1 MAEPLVHRPEP
12 VSTGSPSRSKWAS
25 FADLI
30 RLRSQSGTMLLMLP
44 TLWSLVLASEGRP
57 PLKLLFVF
65 IAGSF
70 LMRSAGVVLNDLADR
85 TFDRQVARTRM
96 RPLASGAVTVR
107 QALALAAVL
116 IGLVVGLVLLLNPL
130 TIFLSPVALIL
141 AAVYPYSKRVLH
153 VPQAI
158 LGLAFGWGV
167 VMAWAAVRN
176 ALDVP
181 AWLLYGSTVCWAAAY
196 DTIYALQDREDDLR
210 IGLKSAAIF
219 FGSRTWIAVGIALG
233 AMLTLLVIAG
243 RLAGLGPIY
252 YGVLT
257 VVGGFFTRQIV
268 VLRGSIT
275 PSEAFA
281 LFKQHVW
288 VGWAVLAG
296 MWLGFL

>member
-1 MAEPLVHRPEP
+1 MAEPLVRHSE
-12 VSTGSPSRSKWAS
+12 SISAGSPSQNKWAS

-57 PLKLLFVF
+57 PLKLLLVFV
-65 IAGSF
+65 AGSF

-85 TFDRQVARTRM
+85 SFDRQVARTRA
-96 RPLASGAVTVR
+96 RPLASGSVTVG
-107 QALALAAVL
+107 QALMLAAVL
-116 IGLVVGLVLLLNPL
+116 IGLAAALVLLLPPL
-130 TIFLSPVALIL
+130 AIFLSPVALIL
-141 AAVYPYSKRVLH
+141 AAVYPYAKRVIH

-167 VMAWAAVRN
+167 VMAWAATRSS
-176 ALDVP
+176 LDTP
-181 AWLLYGSTVCWAAAY
+181 AWLLYGSALCWAVAY

-210 IGLKSAAIF
+210 IGVKSAAIF
-219 FGSRTWIAVGIALG
+219 FGSRTWIAVGVTLG
-233 AMLTLLVIAG
+233 ATLTLLALAG
-243 RLAGLGPIY
+243 RLAELGMAY
-252 YGVLT
+252 YGVLA
-257 VVGGFFTRQIV
+257 VVGGFFARQTFL
-268 VLRGSIT
+268 LRGSIT
-275 PSEAFA
+275 PPDAFA